1 MKGIYLLLGSN
12 LGDNRTMLQKAARLI
27 DLKIG
32 KIINSS
38 SIYRTKA
45 WGISNQPDFLNQ
57 VMEVESL
64 LSAPEILTL
73 VNKIE
78 KQLGRVRHIK
88 WHARLIDIDILYYG
102 SQIINTE
109 TLVVPHPENENR
121 NFVLVPMV
129 ELAPDLLH
137 PVNHLTQQQLLDQC
151 RDELDVEKID

>member
-45 WGISNQPDFLNQ
+45 WGISDQPDFLNQ

-64 LSAPEILTL
+64 LSAPEILTAA
-73 VNKIE
+73 NKIE
-78 KQLGRVRHIK
+78 EQLGRVRYIK
-88 WHARLIDIDILYYG
+88 WHTRLIDIDILYYG